1 MNIEYMN
8 KRNHNFNEAVA
19 TLVGTIIGAGVLGI
33 PYAVNQAGFLPGLV
47 LLLFLGGALMMLN
60 LLLGEV
66 TLRTHGTHQLTGYAG
81 IYLGKWG
88 KRIMTVVMLLVIY
101 GGLLAYVIGEG
112 VTLRA
117 LFGGNAFYW
126 SLAFWAVSSM
136 VLYYGLSIIKQF
148 EFIML
153 TIIIGVVMAIAF
165 FSFGEVNY
173 GHLDELN
180 LSNILVP
187 YGVIFFALLGAPAI
201 PQVRQIL
208 LGNEKSMKKAIMVS
222 MLVPIFIYALFALVV
237 IGVTGIQTTEV
248 ATVGLGNALGYK
260 MVLLGNVFAML
271 AMGTSFLTLGL
282 AVKEVYMYDFNVR
295 RTLAWLY
302 TVLIPVG
309 LFLVGFQNFID
320 TIGLVGSV
328 VGGLEGI
335 LIVLI
340 FWQAIKK
347 GKRKPEYTLGTQ
359 RVVGAILLLLFGLG
373 ITLSLGIL

>member
-1 MNIEYMN
+1 MN